1 MKLIRWAALAALSV
15 FTLALSACT
24 IERFRVGSTR
34 TESETVEVGNAETV
48 RADIRMSVGEIE
60 ISSGASELMEAEFTF
75 NVDELEP
82 RVSYDVS
89 GTTGQLTVEHRR
101 VEGFP
106 LGEYED
112 VRSKWELIFN
122 DDIPIDMTLS
132 VGAARGDID
141 LKGMALSSLNIEVGA
156 GDAELWLGDSPLR
169 NLDIEVGAGKLSLD
183 MVANWERDLDAEITG
198 GVGQLTI
205 YLPSDVG
212 VIVDVEVGIAA
223 LDVRG
228 LQKDGNTYTND
239 AYGESEVTLRIEIEG
254 GIGDI
259 RLEVR
264 E

>member
-1 MKLIRWAALAALSV
+1 MKLMRWAALVALTV

-24 IERFRVGSTR
+24 IDRFQVGSTR
-34 TESETVEVGNAETV
+34 TESETVEVGNAEAV

-60 ISSGASELMEAEFTF
+60 ISGGASELMEAEFTF

-89 GTTGQLTVEHRR
+89 GTSGQLTVEHRKS
-101 VEGFP
+101 EGLP
-106 LGEYED
+106 LGDYDD
-112 VRSKWELIFN
+112 VRSEWELIFN
-122 DDIPIDMTLS
+122 DDITIDMTLS
-132 VGAARGDID
+132 LGAALGDID
-141 LKGMALSSLNIEVGA
+141 LRGMALSSLNVEIGA
-156 GDAELWLGDSPLR
+156 GDADLWLGDSPLR
-169 NLDIEVGAGKLSLD
+169 NLDIEVGAGKLVLD

-198 GVGQLTI
+198 GVGKLTI

-212 VIVDVEVGIAA
+212 VIVDVKVGIVAIDA
-223 LDVRG
+223 RG

-239 AYGESEVTLRIEIEG
+239 AYGESEVTLRFEIEG
-254 GIGDI
+254 GVGDI

>member
-1 MKLIRWAALAALSV
+1 MKRKRWAALAALSV
-15 FTLALSACT
+15 FTIALSACT
-24 IERFRVGSTR
+24 INRFQVGPTR

-48 RADIRMSVGEIE
+48 RADIRMGVGKIE
-60 ISSGASELMEAEFTF
+60 ISGGASELMEAEFTF

-89 GTTGQLTVEHRR
+89 GTSGQLTVEHHR

-112 VRSKWELIFN
+112 VRSEWDLIFN

-132 VGAARGDID
+132 LGAARGDID
-141 LKGMALSSLNIEVGA
+141 LRGMALSSLNLEVGA
-156 GDAELWLGDSPLR
+156 GDGELWLGNSPLR
-169 NLDIEVGAGKLSLD
+169 NLDVEVGAGKLMLD
-183 MVANWERDLDAEITG
+183 LVANWERDLDAEITG

-212 VIVDVEVGIAA
+212 VIVDVELGIAA
-223 LDVRG
+223 IDARG
-228 LQKDGNTYTND
+228 LKKDGNTYTND

-259 RLEVR
+259 LLEVR

>member
-1 MKLIRWAALAALSV
+1 MKRMKWAALAALSV

-48 RADIRMSVGEIE
+48 RADIRMGVGEIE
-60 ISSGASELMEAEFTF
+60 ISGGARELMEAEFAF

-82 RVSYDVS
+82 QVSYDVS
-89 GTTGQLTVEHRR
+89 GTTGRLTVEHRR

-106 LGEYED
+106 LGEYEN
-112 VRSKWELIFN
+112 VRSEWDLIFN

-132 VGAARGDID
+132 LGAALGDIH
-141 LKGMALSSLNIEVGA
+141 LRGMALNSLNLEVGA
-156 GDAELWLGDSPLR
+156 GDAELWLGDGPLR
-169 NLDIEVGAGKLSLD
+169 NLDIEVGAGKLTLD

-198 GVGQLTI
+198 GVGKLTI

-212 VIVDVEVGIAA
+212 VIVDVQLGIVAIDA
-223 LDVRG
+223 RG

-239 AYGESEVTLRIEIEG
+239 AYGESEVTLRLEIEG